1 MTPQSVGPGDLLRI
15 ERDAD
20 GTWHLVGE
28 VDLSNADA
36 LLACLEPTASGAQTV
51 VLDLTGLTFMD
62 SSGIRVLVLLLQ
74 KQPEGARMVLR
85 VREGPVVRTLRLLD
99 LGSLPNVDV
108 MVTEN

>member
-1 MTPQSVGPGDLLRI
+1 MAEGSVGSGDLLRVD
-15 ERDAD
+15 RDAE

-36 LLACLEPTASGAQTV
+36 LLARLEPSVQATDAV

-62 SSGIRVLVLLLQ
+62 SSGIRVIVLLMQRLSD
-74 KQPEGARMVLR
+74 GGRMVLR
-85 VREGPVVRTLRLLD
+85 LREGPVARTVRLMD

-108 MVTEN
+108 EMMDG